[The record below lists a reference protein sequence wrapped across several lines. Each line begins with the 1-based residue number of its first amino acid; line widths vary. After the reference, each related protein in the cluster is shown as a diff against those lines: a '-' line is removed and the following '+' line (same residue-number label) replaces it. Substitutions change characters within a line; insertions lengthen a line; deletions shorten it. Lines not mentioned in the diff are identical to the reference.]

1 MADHWIDVHAHFT
14 PPTTREECEAR
25 WKTMREELFMVSE
38 PYEWAVESTLDY
50 MDRAGIQ
57 MQLLS
62 NVPKILDKLRASNDY
77 GASIVSQH
85 PSRFGLLAALPTD
98 NPQAALSEIERAAS
112 DLHADGYAVTC
123 HYNGVYLSDPSL
135 DPVWTELDRR
145 HAVIFV
151 HPNAYAPAS
160 LGRPS
165 PLLEVAFETTRT
177 LVDMLYA
184 GMFRKFPN
192 MKLIIAHCGA
202 ALPALSGRLIALG
215 TEVWVPN
222 PNNLTKEEM
231 KQQLSSL
238 YLDTAASGRAS
249 SLAPALTMTTCDHIV
264 YGSDSGVPCST
275 EETLEANR
283 KELLAF
289 SGLSHEQIQNIGR
302 NALNLFPSAAARIKG
317 W

>member
-1 MADHWIDVHAHFT
+1 MAHHWIDVHAHFT

-25 WKTMREELFMVSE
+25 WKTMRDGLIMIPES
-38 PYEWAVESTLDY
+38 YEWIVESTLDY

-62 NVPKILDKLRASNDY
+62 NVPKTLDKLRASNDY
-77 GASIVSQH
+77 GALLVSQH

-98 NPQAALSEIERAAS
+98 DPQAALAEIERAANN
-112 DLHADGYAVTC
+112 LYADGYAVTC
-123 HYNGVYLSDPSL
+123 HYNEVYLSDPSL
-135 DPVWTELDRR
+135 EPVWAELDRR
-145 HAVIFV
+145 CAVVFV
-151 HPNAYAPAS
+151 HPDAYAPAS
-160 LGRPS
+160 LGRPT

-192 MKLIIAHCGA
+192 MKLIVAHCGG

-222 PNNLTKEEM
+222 PNHLTKEKM
-231 KQQLSSL
+231 KQQLSAL
-238 YLDTAASGRAS
+238 YLGTAATGRAS

-283 KELLAF
+283 KELLALLDYRMSKF
-289 SGLSHEQIQNIGR
+289 
-302 NALNLFPSAAARIKG
+302 RI
-317 W
+317 

>member
-1 MADHWIDVHAHFT
+1 MAHHWIDVHAHFT
-14 PPTTREECEAR
+14 PPTTLEECEAR
-25 WKTMREELFMVSE
+25 WKTMRDGLIMIPE
-38 PYEWAVESTLDY
+38 PYEWIVESTLDY

-62 NVPKILDKLRASNDY
+62 NVPKTLDKLRASNDY
-77 GASIVSQH
+77 GALLVSQH

-98 NPQAALSEIERAAS
+98 DPQAALAEIERAANN
-112 DLHADGYAVTC
+112 LYADGYAVTC
-123 HYNGVYLSDPSL
+123 HYNEVYLSDPSL
-135 DPVWTELDRR
+135 EPVWAELDRR
-145 HAVIFV
+145 CAVVFV
-151 HPNAYAPAS
+151 HPDAYAPAS
-160 LGRPS
+160 LGRPT

-192 MKLIIAHCGA
+192 MKLIVAHCGG

-222 PNNLTKEEM
+222 PNHLTKEKM
-231 KQQLSSL
+231 KQQLSAL
-238 YLDTAASGRAS
+238 YLGTAATGRAS

-283 KELLAF
+283 KELLALLDYRMSKF
-289 SGLSHEQIQNIGR
+289 
-302 NALNLFPSAAARIKG
+302 RI
-317 W
+317 